1 MSFLEEDHL
10 IYFNFLLMAKLKKG
24 TDLMKYLINK
34 GADVNARGG
43 LDMGIT
49 PLHECALFGKT
60 LNEHIECQKYKFLRL
75 KLG

>member
-1 MSFLEEDHL
+1 MSFLEEYHS
-10 IYFNFLLMAKLKKG
+10 ISFNFLLMTKLKKG
-24 TDLMKYLINK
+24 TDLIKYLISK
-34 GADVNARGG
+34 GADINARG
-43 LDMGIT
+43 DKGIT